1 MATKR
6 FRSLLAFV
14 AIIVVTL
21 VVTLIIGGYFE
32 SAALRVQAPRRG
44 RAVPALGAV
53 YWSGDMGMRVGVGN
67 GVVTALLEAGIPVVS
82 VSSPALFWKSRNQAF
97 ADRAV
102 ADSMRQALVRTG
114 ASRIV
119 LVGNSFGADIL
130 GVTVGHLS
138 PDLRRRIA
146 SVILIAPGTDV
157 YFHANPT
164 GIFYRGPGDADPE
177 HTIPLLR
184 GLPVTCISGSAE
196 SDSLCR
202 SPLMSRAARISIGGG
217 HLMLGHHDEL
227 DGVVAHTAL
236 NPPGDMR

>member
-1 MATKR
+1 MAAKH
-6 FRSLLAFV
+6 FRSLLAFA
-14 AIIVVTL
+14 AIIILALGAVLAV
-21 VVTLIIGGYFE
+21 GGYFE
-32 SAALRVQAPRRG
+32 TAAIRFDEKPSNG
-44 RAVPALGAV
+44 RPPPLGAV

-67 GVVTALLEAGIPVVS
+67 GVVGALVRAGIPVVS
-82 VSSPALFWKSRNQAF
+82 VSSPALFGSARDQAF

-102 ADSMRQALVRTG
+102 ANALRQALVQTG
-114 ASRIV
+114 AAKIV

-130 GVTVGHLS
+130 GVTVGHL
-138 PDLRRRIA
+138 PQALRGHVA
-146 SVILIAPGTDV
+146 SVILIAPGQDV

-164 GIFYRGPGDADPE
+164 GIFYRGPGDADPA

-202 SPLMSRAARISIGGG
+202 SPVMARASRVAIPGG

-227 DGVVAHTAL
+227 DRAVVHSAL
-236 NPPGDMR
+236 YPPGDMP